1 MKKAAI
7 LLIPIFLTSINGF
20 SQSEG
25 EMANTSQ
32 ETVFLQRKLATCFD
46 CKLKNPL
53 N

>member
-25 EMANTSQ
+25 EMTNTSQ
-32 ETVFLQRKLATCFD
+32 KTMFSQRKNAS
-46 CKLKNPL
+46 
-53 N
+53 